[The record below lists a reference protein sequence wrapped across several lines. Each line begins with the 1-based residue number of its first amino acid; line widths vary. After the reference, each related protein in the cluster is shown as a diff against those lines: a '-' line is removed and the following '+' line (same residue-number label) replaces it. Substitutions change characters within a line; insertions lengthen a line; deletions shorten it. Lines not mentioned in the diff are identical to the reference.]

1 MDAREPLSPCYSCL
15 SQKAQNLDLESL
27 LVEEFVPETPVVT
40 RAMVR
45 EMNAQLGAEYDG
57 ECDEAA

>member
-1 MDAREPLSPCYSCL
+1 M
-15 SQKAQNLDLESL
+15 
-27 LVEEFVPETPVVT
+27 EEFVPETPVVT